1 MQAIYEGTLNHT
13 RTKPNKHAF
22 QYRVHMLY
30 LDLDDL
36 VRTFSNKLFW
46 SYNRFNLGCFLRSDY
61 FGHSKNSL
69 KKSIQDEIKKKLHFK
84 HYGKIFVLTSP
95 RYFGYCFNPVSFYYC
110 FNLKNKL
117 EVIVSHITN
126 TPWNENHA
134 YVHDCRRL
142 KQPMK
147 YFQFQKNFHVSPF
160 MPMDIQ
166 YEWSFNEPGKEIIV
180 SMNNIHKKEFIFNA
194 SMKLHRKPLNNQSL
208 NYLLFKFPPETF
220 KTIMAIY
227 WNALR
232 LKFKRIPFFSHP

>member
-1 MQAIYEGTLNHT
+1 M
-13 RTKPNKHAF
+13 
-22 QYRVHMLY
+22 
-30 LDLDDL
+30 
-36 VRTFSNKLFW
+36 
-46 SYNRFNLGCFLRSDY
+46 
-61 FGHSKNSL
+61 
-69 KKSIQDEIKKKLHFK
+69 
-84 HYGKIFVLTSP
+84 
-95 RYFGYCFNPVSFYYC
+95 
-110 FNLKNKL
+110 
-117 EVIVSHITN
+117 IVSHITN

-134 YVHDCRRL
+134 YVHDCRGL

-166 YEWSFNEPGKEIIV
+166 YEWSFNEPGEEIVV
-180 SMNNIHKKEFIFNA
+180 SMNNMHKKEFIFNA
-194 SMKLHRKPLNNQSL
+194 SMRLHRKPLNNQSL